1 MPLSELF
8 AFEMRI
14 GFSLILCHTPMHF
27 RTLSAVHIVWS
38 GEIRFGRESAI
49 WARRGVYYYPPVA
62 PAHVVAGAAVSHIAM
77 WETCDGQSV
86 KSLSSQEKESRT
98 PFSEGLVS
106 LSPIAGGLEIEHLS
120 KC

>member
-1 MPLSELF
+1 
-8 AFEMRI
+8 
-14 GFSLILCHTPMHF
+14 MHF